1 MSDLIVIRQCAPT
14 LAGLKT
20 ASLFPCPNEAGLQ
33 QDVCRWNAVLNPK
46 GVRVTVLC
54 RKESRA
60 LVYVYRPGRLEADM
74 KRKEAKCLLHGCGYC
89 GSMPCC
95 MRRLAQK
102 LQQNEGFPHEIGL
115 FLGYPP
121 SDVKGFMEQKGQN
134 WKYSGYWK
142 VYGDEQEAKRQF
154 ARFEKCTHV
163 YLRLFD
169 AGFTMEKLTVG
180 ERT

>member
-1 MSDLIVIRQCAPT
+1 MVRQCAPT

-46 GVRVTVLC
+46 GVQVTVLC
-54 RKESRA
+54 CKEDRA
-60 LVYVYRPGRLEADM
+60 LVYVYRPERLEADM
-74 KRKEAKCLLHGCGYC
+74 RRTEARGLLQGCGYC
-89 GSMPCC
+89 GSLSCC
-95 MRRLAQK
+95 MRQLAQK
-102 LQQNEGFPHEIGL
+102 LQQKEGFPHEIGL

-121 SDVKGFMEQKGQN
+121 ADVKGFMEQKGKN
-134 WKYSGYWK
+134 CKCSGYWK
-142 VYGDEQEAKRQF
+142 VYDDAQEAQRQF

-169 AGFTMEKLTVG
+169 AGFSMEKLTVG
-180 ERT
+180 KRVS